1 VPSFA
6 PMLAAMWAR
15 VARSSLRARLV
26 GAAGGTLVGGAA
38 IAASVQLQTP
48 AACQERQSGMQT
60 TPGAI
65 GQERRSGMQ
74 RRASVDSHIRSGERL
89 RVAVYGGSFNPIT
102 NAHLNCAAELIHSRL
117 VDEVWMVPCGP
128 RPDKPSLKTSALH
141 RLIMCHL
148 AVDTTFGSRFGVR
161 VIEECTS
168 CLRDMPSLVLMRRFK
183 EHYPQ
188 YDFSFVVGS
197 DNVPELHTW
206 DAPGCPGAWE
216 AIEDAGAKFVTE
228 CKFLVLAR
236 PGWELADEA
245 LPENFAVV
253 GEALQRRDMHLT
265 ETHLSSSEVRDRIMR
280 AWGSAPT
287 DGGGVKRGADD
298 IVRYGLRHG
307 LERDGGEDVVGKA
320 WYDEAEGLVPPSVL
334 GHIVRYGLY
343 QRE

>member
-1 VPSFA
+1 MPSFA

-168 CLRDMPSLVLMRRFK
+168 CLRDMPSLVLMCVALRRLCCTLTLSARLPK
-183 EHYPQ
+183 RTPCAAP
-188 YDFSFVVGS
+188 
-197 DNVPELHTW
+197 PEFHQS
-206 DAPGCPGAWE
+206 C
-216 AIEDAGAKFVTE
+216 
-228 CKFLVLAR
+228 LAR
-236 PGWELADEA
+236 LVRLSRPQAALQGA
-245 LPENFAVV
+245 LPAV
-253 GEALQRRDMHLT
+253 
-265 ETHLSSSEVRDRIMR
+265 
-280 AWGSAPT
+280 
-287 DGGGVKRGADD
+287 
-298 IVRYGLRHG
+298 
-307 LERDGGEDVVGKA
+307 
-320 WYDEAEGLVPPSVL
+320 
-334 GHIVRYGLY
+334 
-343 QRE
+343 